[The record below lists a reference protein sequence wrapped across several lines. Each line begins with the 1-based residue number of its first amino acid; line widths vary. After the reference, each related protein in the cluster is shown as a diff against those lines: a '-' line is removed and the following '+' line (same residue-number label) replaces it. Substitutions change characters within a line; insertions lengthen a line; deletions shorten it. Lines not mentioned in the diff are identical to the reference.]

1 MPVEIILP
9 RVDMDMDRAKLTHWF
24 VKEGE
29 SVAKGQPLFE
39 IETDKAAMEVEAPA
53 TGVLRG
59 VTAQE
64 GDTHPVG
71 TVIAWL
77 YGAEEAATAAARPI
91 APLPAAA
98 APAPRAAAPADA
110 PAPQAAA
117 PASVRATPK
126 SRRLAREGALD
137 LSRVVGSGPNG
148 RIQARDVLPRSAG
161 ALYREWLAR
170 GERPPLVL
178 IHGFGADLNGWRRWL
193 PYLPAGRGALAIDLP
208 GHGRSP
214 LVDPVDIENFAR
226 AIGATLA
233 AEGVGFAHLVAHSLG
248 AAAAAALAALEP
260 ERVGSL
266 TLIAPAGLG
275 PDINGA
281 FVDGFLGARSAASLA
296 PWLAELVV
304 DPATLGTALAETT
317 LRQRRDLGVGET
329 QARVAAAMLP
339 DGAQVHSIRAA
350 LASFAG
356 PVKVIFG
363 REDRIIPARHARG
376 LPGAVATHLLPNV
389 GHMPHL
395 EARELVARLARENAA
410 AGDEQRGERGA
421 VAGRYALAAPLE

>member
-1 MPVEIILP
+1 MPVEIVLP

-39 IETDKAAMEVEAPA
+39 IETDKAAMEIEAPVA
-53 TGVLRG
+53 GVLRR

-71 TVIAWL
+71 TVIGWL
-77 YGAEEAATAAARPI
+77 YAADEAATTEPPLAKPI
-91 APLPAAA
+91 TPAPAEA
-98 APAPRAAAPADA
+98 APVALPADA
-110 PAPQAAA
+110 PAP
-117 PASVRATPK
+117 PTLASVRATPK
-126 SRRLAREGALD
+126 ARRLAREGARD
-137 LSRVVGSGPNG
+137 LPRIVGSGPNG
-148 RIQARDVLPRSAG
+148 RIQARDVLPRSPDV
-161 ALYREWLAR
+161 LHSEWLAR
-170 GERPPLVL
+170 GDRPPLVL

-193 PYLPAGRGALAIDLP
+193 PYLPPGRGALAIDLP

-214 LVDPVDIENFAR
+214 LVEPIDVDNFAR
-226 AIGATLA
+226 ALCATLA
-233 AEGVGFAHLVAHSLG
+233 AEGVYFAHLVTHSLG
-248 AAAAAALAALEP
+248 APVATTLAGLEP

-266 TLIAPAGLG
+266 MLIAPAGLG

-281 FVDGFLGARSAASLA
+281 FLDGFLAARSAASLT

-304 DPATLGTALAETT
+304 DPAMLGMALAETT

-329 QARVAAAMLP
+329 QARVAAALLP
-339 DGAQVHSIRAA
+339 DGSQVNSIRAA

-363 REDRIIPARHARG
+363 LEDRIIPARHARG
-376 LPGAVATHLLPNV
+376 LPGAVATHLLPNI

-410 AGDEQRGERGA
+410 AGDDRRAETGA
-421 VAGRYALAAPLE
+421 RLVVAAPFK

>member
-1 MPVEIILP
+1 MPVEIVLP

-39 IETDKAAMEVEAPA
+39 IETDKAAMEIEAPT

-59 VTAQE
+59 VTANE

-71 TVIAWL
+71 TVIGWL
-77 YGAEEAATAAARPI
+77 YAAGEAVEPPVAAEPLAATPTAVAPATATPAETI
-91 APLPAAA
+91 APRMENPVG
-98 APAPRAAAPADA
+98 
-110 PAPQAAA
+110 
-117 PASVRATPK
+117 VRATPK
-126 SRRLAREGALD
+126 ARRLARAGGGD
-137 LSRVVGSGPNG
+137 LAHIIGSGPNG
-148 RIQARDVLPRSAG
+148 RIQARDVSPRPAD
-161 ALYREWLAR
+161 ALHREWLIR
-170 GERPPLVL
+170 GDRPPLVL
-178 IHGFGADLNGWRRWL
+178 IHGFGSDLNGWRRWL

-214 LVDPVDIENFAR
+214 LADPIDIESFAR
-226 AIGATLA
+226 GLGATLA

-248 AAAAAALAALEP
+248 AAAAVALAALEP
-260 ERVGSL
+260 QRVGSL

-275 PDINGA
+275 PEINGS
-281 FVDGFLGARSAASLA
+281 FVDGFLRARSAASLA

-317 LRQRRDLGVGET
+317 LRQRRDLGLGESQT
-329 QARVAAAMLP
+329 RVAAALLP

-350 LASFAG
+350 LAGFAG

-363 REDRIIPARHARG
+363 LEDRIIPARHARG

-395 EARELVARLARENAA
+395 EARELVARLARQNAA
-410 AGDEQRGERGA
+410 AGDDQRAQVTGQL
-421 VAGRYALAAPLE
+421 ALAAPFE